1 MHDRYG
7 RAAGAS
13 PRIRLRRITG
23 LAPGAL
29 TGPSRRAGI
38 GVLLDALIIERA
50 PLLFLLML
58 NSPPPPLSD
67 RFADGVIGRA
77 TCEEGRRIRRPH
89 CSAIQTFLVTSS
101 TKPIP
106 GTCEEVVRT

>member
-50 PLLFLLML
+50 PLLLLLML
-58 NSPPPPLSD
+58 NSPPPQCPIDSRLMPRGIRLS
-67 RFADGVIGRA
+67 AVCCPC
-77 TCEEGRRIRRPH
+77 TCEIR
-89 CSAIQTFLVTSS
+89 
-101 TKPIP
+101 
-106 GTCEEVVRT
+106 G